1 MGRPSDRDPNYMF
14 REHGTTH
21 LITDY
26 DALNHA
32 RRGIEI
38 YRQALEEL
46 YDIRDSEDRS

>member
-1 MGRPSDRDPNYMF
+1 MGRPADRDPSYMQSA
-14 REHGTTH
+14 HGTTH

-26 DALNHA
+26 GALNHA

-46 YDIRDSEDRS
+46 YDVRDSEDRS